1 MLAGRRVVLGVTGGV
16 AAYKAAY
23 LARRLIERGAVV
35 RTVMT
40 QAATE
45 FLGPHTL
52 AAITGER
59 PVVDLFD
66 AEDVSPHTTLGR
78 WADVVVIAPAT
89 AATIARIAN
98 GLSDDSVSATV
109 LATSAPVVIAP
120 SMHTEMWEHP
130 ATVANVERLEA
141 FGYHI
146 VAPQVGALAGGD
158 VGVGR
163 LAEPERIADA
173 VAGVLPGGP
182 LTGTHVVVT
191 AGGTREPID
200 AVRYLGNRSS
210 GRMGN
215 AIAAAAARRGA
226 TVTLVTAGVGFEH
239 PRVKVIPV
247 ETAQEMAEATWAAAQ
262 GADVAVMA
270 AAVADFRP
278 SEPLDGKLRRLE
290 GPPTIALES
299 TPDILGGVAAMVD
312 RPFLVGFAAEVGG
325 LDEATAK
332 ARRKGVDLL
341 VANDVAAPGSGFGTE
356 TNQVTIVLP
365 DGATEPW
372 SLMSKSEVAER
383 LWDRIAE
390 LRKSEGP
397 AT

>member
-35 RTVMT
+35 RPVMT

-66 AEDVSPHTTLGR
+66 ADDVSPHTSLGR
-78 WADVVVIAPAT
+78 WADAVVIAPAT

-109 LATSAPVVIAP
+109 IAASAPVVIAP
-120 SMHTEMWEHP
+120 AMHTEMWEHP
-130 ATVANVERLEA
+130 ATVANVERLKT

-146 VAPQVGALAGGD
+146 IGPVAGALAGGD
-158 VGVGR
+158 TGTGR
-163 LAEPERIADA
+163 MADPDRIADA

-182 LTGTHVVVT
+182 LTGAHVVIT

-210 GRMGN
+210 GKMGN

-226 TVTLVTAGVGFEH
+226 TVTLVTAGLGFEH
-239 PRVKVIPV
+239 PRVTIVPV
-247 ETAQEMAEATWAAAQ
+247 ETADEMAEATWAAAQ
-262 GADVAVMA
+262 EADVAVMA

-278 SEPLDGKLRRLE
+278 TEPLDGKLRRLE
-290 GPPTIALES
+290 GPPAIDLEA
-299 TPDILGGVAAMVD
+299 TPDILGGVAGMVN

-325 LDEATAK
+325 LDEAVAK

-341 VANDVAAPGSGFGTE
+341 VANDVAAPGSGFGTD

-390 LRKSEGP
+390 LRKREGP

>member
-35 RTVMT
+35 RPVMT
-40 QAATE
+40 QTATD

-66 AEDVSPHTTLGR
+66 ADDVSPHTSLGR
-78 WADVVVIAPAT
+78 WADAVVIAPAT

-120 SMHTEMWEHP
+120 AMHTEMWEHP
-130 ATVANVERLEA
+130 ATVANVERLES

-146 VAPQVGALAGGD
+146 VGPVAGALAGGD
-158 VGVGR
+158 TGFGR
-163 LAEPERIADA
+163 LADPDRIADA

-182 LTGTHVVVT
+182 LTGAHVVIT

-210 GRMGN
+210 GKMGN

-226 TVTLVTAGVGFEH
+226 TVTLVTAGLGFEH
-239 PRVKVIPV
+239 PRVTVVPV
-247 ETAQEMAEATWAAAQ
+247 ETADEMAEATWSAAQ
-262 GADVAVMA
+262 EADVAVMA

-278 SEPLDGKLRRLE
+278 AEPLDGKLRRAE
-290 GPPTIALES
+290 GPPSIDLES
-299 TPDILGGVAAMVD
+299 TPDILGGVAAMVN

-325 LDEATAK
+325 LDEAVAK

-341 VANDVAAPGSGFGTE
+341 VANDVAAPGSGFGID

-390 LRKSEGP
+390 LRKREGP